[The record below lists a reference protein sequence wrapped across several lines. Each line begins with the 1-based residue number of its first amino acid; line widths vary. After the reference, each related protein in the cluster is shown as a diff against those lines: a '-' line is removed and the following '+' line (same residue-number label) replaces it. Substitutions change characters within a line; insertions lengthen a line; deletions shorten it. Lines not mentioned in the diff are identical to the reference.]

1 MAEIIETADEGIILN
16 EFLSVRLRIGLSDI
30 IMDDDPDRYETA
42 SVILFGI
49 GFATLLLHNNL
60 IKKIIG
66 LNIMDTSIFLFFIAK
81 GYIEGKEAPIL
92 VNGFKGVDGYVNPI
106 PTSLMLT
113 GIVVAVSTT
122 AFALALTIKMYE
134 KYGTIELNEILDK
147 GAE

>member
-1 MAEIIETADEGIILN
+1 MEKLLTN
-16 EFLSVRLRIGLSDI
+16 Y
-30 IMDDDPDRYETA
+30 YETV
-42 SVILFGI
+42 SIILFGI

-66 LNIMDTSIFLFFIAK
+66 MNIMDTSVMLFLIAK
-81 GYIEGKEAPIL
+81 GYIQGNVAPII
-92 VNGFKGVDGYVNPI
+92 VNEFKGVSEYINPI

-134 KYGTIELNEILDK
+134 KYGTIELNEIFEK

>member
-1 MAEIIETADEGIILN
+1 ME
-16 EFLSVRLRIGLSDI
+16 RLLTNY
-30 IMDDDPDRYETA
+30 YETA

-134 KYGTIELNEILDK
+134 KYGTIELNEILEK